1 MKVLLVEDDP
11 LLGQGIVDALKYH
24 KYIVEWAQTGKSA
37 LQQMA
42 ATVFD
47 VAVLDIGLPDM
58 SGLEVLQQWR
68 RQGVAIPV
76 LILTAL
82 DSSQDKVSGLDSGA
96 DDYMAKPF
104 DVPEMMARLR
114 ALVRRS
120 QGIQSPLIQHGRL
133 EIDPAAYSARIGD
146 DTLKLSRLEFDLL
159 LHLVTHPNRVFTRE
173 ALVEQLYSW
182 SDEIGSNTVEV
193 YIHHLRKKLGKDSIR
208 TVRGVGYQIGEIE

>member
-37 LQQMA
+37 LQQMTS
-42 ATVFD
+42 TVFD

-133 EIDPAAYSARIGD
+133 EIDPAAYAARIGD

>member
-37 LQQMA
+37 LQQMTS
-42 ATVFD
+42 TVFD

-146 DTLKLSRLEFDLL
+146 DILKLSRLEFDLL

-173 ALVEQLYSW
+173 ALIEQLYSW
-182 SDEIGSNTVEV
+182 SDDIGSNTVEV

>member
-37 LQQMA
+37 LQQMTS
-42 ATVFD
+42 TVFD

-133 EIDPAAYSARIGD
+133 EIDPAAYAARIGD

-182 SDEIGSNTVEV
+182 SDDIGSNTVEV